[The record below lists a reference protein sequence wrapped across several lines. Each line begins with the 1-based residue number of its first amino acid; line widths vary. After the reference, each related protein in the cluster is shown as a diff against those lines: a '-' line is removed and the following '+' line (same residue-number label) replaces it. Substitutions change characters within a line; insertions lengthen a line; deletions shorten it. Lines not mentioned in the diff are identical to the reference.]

1 MKIDK
6 LNINSL
12 IGNYGFWMAVLLS
25 SLVIINLSIFYLV
38 DNIAHTG
45 MSALAWF
52 AVFSLLWE
60 RRKQLK
66 FQQKLLPV
74 LLGVLLIAINLWF
87 SRSIPDE
94 KESDILSVAPF
105 IFSVGV
111 ALVASGFYGLKQF
124 KNELLIVFFVGVPR
138 VILDP
143 FTSISVFTAK
153 FSSFLLH
160 YLGFPTTSEGVYIY
174 LPNGGVK
181 VYEGCSGI
189 ESMTYVL
196 GLSVICLIMFPVR
209 KNHRFYVP
217 IVGLV
222 IGFLVNAFRVVLMAI
237 LVNKGNQESFNY
249 WHEGEGSLIFG
260 MIAVILF
267 AIFYSQL
274 MNKTGNNQS
283 HRTQKSVIEH
293 ENFFN

>member
-6 LNINSL
+6 LNINDL

-25 SLVIINLSIFYLV
+25 SLVIINLSIFYLM

-60 RRKQLK
+60 RRKQLN
-66 FQQKLLPV
+66 FQQKLLPI
-74 LLGVLLIAINLWF
+74 LLGILL
-87 SRSIPDE
+87 
-94 KESDILSVAPF
+94 
-105 IFSVGV
+105 V

-209 KNHRFYVP
+209 KNHQFYVP

-274 MNKTGNNQS
+274 MNKPGKNQS
-283 HRTQKSVIEH
+283 HRTQKSVIEQ